1 LGFEK
6 EKRFDA
12 DGAEKMLRI
21 STAQVKSFNAEDAED
36 AETLGVWGSRATVD
50 ESEIL
55 RFA

>member
-6 EKRFDA
+6 EKRLDA